1 MLRVHKTLHFTPDG
15 PRHTARVELAPAI
28 PAISSRWTPGQIE
41 RRDTLAGTYECVN
54 PRDYS
59 NDALWLQQALF
70 YKPAPKQFQAASAAA
85 WGLGASL
92 GVFVLWALVQVGL

>member
-1 MLRVHKTLHFTPDG
+1 MMLHRNKDG
-15 PRHTARVELAPAI
+15 SVFLDPRL
-28 PAISSRWTPGQIE
+28 PAISSRWAPSSVL

-70 YKPAPKQFQAASAAA
+70 YRPAPKQFQAASVAA

-92 GVFVLWALVQVGL
+92 GVVVLWALVQVGLL